1 MKQGFSCYDAK
12 LETSHENC
20 ICFGFSGGFFGF
32 VVFLKAVPEYRLTQ
46 KGRAGFVPEDSVCTG
61 AGQTPSHVKTEGHRL
76 RAAVHFAVAGAKAGR
91 GENNITHTLV
101 TSYLPLST
109 S

>member
-1 MKQGFSCYDAK
+1 MFWFQWWV
-12 LETSHENC
+12 
-20 ICFGFSGGFFGF
+20 FGF

-46 KGRAGFVPEDSVCTG
+46 KGRAGFLPEDSVCIG
-61 AGQTPSHVKTEGHRL
+61 AGQMPSHVETEGHRL
-76 RAAVHFAVAGAKAGR
+76 CAAVHFAVAGAKAGR